1 MSWKQHHEESE
12 GFASQAD
19 LALRRNEFEAARRLY
34 ARAAAC
40 EERAVA
46 DLDKGKKRTLGI
58 SVVSAATLHYKSKDF
73 SRAQSVAC
81 RWLAKSE
88 ALPGF
93 AVRQLRNL
101 LETVCVEETP
111 RSARGRVCSP

>member
-19 LALRRNEFEAARRLY
+19 LALRQNELEAARQLY

-46 DLDKGKKRTLGI
+46 DLDKSKKRTLGI
-58 SVVSAATLHYKSKDF
+58 SVVSAASLHYKSKDF
-73 SRAQSVAC
+73 SRAQTVAY
-81 RWLAKSE
+81 RWLAKKRGV
-88 ALPGF
+88 AG
-93 AVRQLRNL
+93 VRSAPVANPAGHRRGRGT
-101 LETVCVEETP
+101 LEP
-111 RSARGRVCSP
+111 ARGRVCSP

>member
-19 LALRRNEFEAARRLY
+19 LALRQKEFEAARRLY

-40 EERAVA
+40 EECAVA
-46 DLDKGKKRTLGI
+46 DLDKSKKRTLGI
-58 SVVSAATLHYKSKDF
+58 AVVSAATLYCKSKDF
-73 SRAQSVAC
+73 SRAQTVAC
-81 RWLAKSE
+81 QWLAKGE

-93 AVRQLRNL
+93 AVRQLQTL
-101 LETVCVEETP
+101 LDTVCVEE
-111 RSARGRVCSP
+111 R

>member
-19 LALRRNEFEAARRLY
+19 VALRQNEFEAARRLY

-40 EERAVA
+40 EERALA
-46 DLDKGKKRTLGI
+46 DLDKSKKRTLGI
-58 SVVSAATLHYKSKDF
+58 SVVSAAALHYKSKDF
-73 SRAQSVAC
+73 SRAQTVAC
-81 RWLAKSE
+81 QWLAKSD

-93 AVRQLRNL
+93 AVRQLRSL
-101 LETVCVEETP
+101 VE
-111 RSARGRVCSP
+111 SVRVEV